1 MFCTVLC
8 PSVLV
13 NFELAVKEVGG
24 IDEMYLA

>member
-1 MFCTVLC
+1 VFCTVLC

-13 NFELAVKEVGG
+13 KCELAVKEGGG